1 MSEDPRPLAGQ
12 SGPDLP
18 ESAGVVE
25 DVPLERI
32 EILNPRER
40 KQKVFQE
47 MVASIKAL
55 GLKKPI
61 TVIRRG
67 EAPNESYLLVCGQGR
82 VEAFRALGQTVIPA
96 IVLDASEEDAF
107 VRSLVENIARRSPR
121 TVEQLETIRTLH
133 QRGYEPAVIARKT
146 ALDVTWIKG
155 VLTLLERGEERLLTA
170 VEDNRIPITTA
181 IAIANSDDAAMQDVL
196 QSAYE
201 SGVLRGRKLLA
212 ARRVIETRNMLGKG
226 YNRRTSRTAPS
237 KKISA
242 SNLVRAYNKE
252 VERQKHLIRKA
263 DLVDQRLAFV
273 TAALTSLLQEEHFG
287 DLLRAEGLST
297 LPRTIDELVRG
308 GLK

>member
-1 MSEDPRPLAGQ
+1 MSEDPRPLAEQ
-12 SGPDLP
+12 RGPDLP

-67 EAPNESYLLVCGQGR
+67 EAPDESYLLVCGQGR
-82 VEAFRALGQTVIPA
+82 VEAFRALGQPVIPA

-107 VRSLVENIARRSPR
+107 VRSLVENIARRPTR

-133 QRGYEPAVIARKT
+133 QCGYEPAVIARKT
-146 ALDVTWIKG
+146 ALDVNWIKG
-155 VLTLLERGEERLLTA
+155 VLMLLERGEERLLTA
-170 VEDNRIPITTA
+170 VEDSRIPITTA
-181 IAIANSDDAAMQDVL
+181 IAIASSDDGAMQDVL

-212 ARRVIETRNMLGKG
+212 ARRVIENRNMLGKG
-226 YNRRTSRTAPS
+226 YGRRTSRTAPS
-237 KKISA
+237 KRISA
-242 SNLVRAYNKE
+242 ANLVSAYNKE

>member
-1 MSEDPRPLAGQ
+1 MSVHSQPSAGPEPPEDV
-12 SGPDLP
+12 
-18 ESAGVVE
+18 GVVE
-25 DVPLERI
+25 DVPLDRI

-40 KQKVFQE
+40 KQRVFQE
-47 MVASIKAL
+47 LVASIKAL

-67 EAPNESYLLVCGQGR
+67 GLPAEGYLLVCGQGR
-82 VEAFRALGQTVIPA
+82 VEAFRALGQSVIPA

-107 VRSLVENIARRSPR
+107 VRSLVENIARRSTR

-181 IAIANSDDAAMQDVL
+181 IAIANTDDSAVQDVL
-196 QSAYE
+196 QRAYE
-201 SGVLRGRKLLA
+201 SGALRGRKLLA
-212 ARRVIETRNMLGKG
+212 ARRVIENRTMLGKG
-226 YNRRTSRTAPS
+226 YGKRTGRKGSS
-237 KKISA
+237 KPISSA
-242 SNLVRAYNKE
+242 LLVRAYNKE

-263 DLVDQRLAFV
+263 DLVEHRLAFV
-273 TAALTSLLQEEHFG
+273 TAALASLLQEEHFG
-287 DLLRAEGLST
+287 DLLRAEGIST
-297 LPRTIDELVRG
+297 LPRAVDELIRG

>member
-1 MSEDPRPLAGQ
+1 MSEHPRPLAEQ
-12 SGPDLP
+12 SGPDQP

-47 MVASIKAL
+47 MVASIRAL

-67 EAPNESYLLVCGQGR
+67 EAPDESYLLVCGQGR

-181 IAIANSDDAAMQDVL
+181 IAIANSDDTAMQDVL

-212 ARRVIETRNMLGKG
+212 ARRVIENRNMLGKG
-226 YNRRTSRTAPS
+226 YGRRTSRTAPS
-237 KKISA
+237 KTISA
-242 SNLVRAYNKE
+242 TSLVRAYNKE

>member
-1 MSEDPRPLAGQ
+1 MSEHPRPSG
-12 SGPDLP
+12 GPDLP
-18 ESAGVVE
+18 EPAGLVE
-25 DVPLERI
+25 DVPIERI

-47 MVASIKAL
+47 LVASIKAL

-61 TVIRRG
+61 TVLRRG
-67 EAPNESYLLVCGQGR
+67 EPSDASYVLVCGQGR
-82 VEAFRALGQTVIPA
+82 VEAFRALGQRTIPA
-96 IVLDASEEDAF
+96 IILDASEEEAF
-107 VRSLVENIARRSPR
+107 VRSLVENIARRQPR

-133 QRGYEPAVIARKT
+133 QRGYEPAAIARKT
-146 ALDVTWIKG
+146 ALDLTWIRG
-155 VLTLLERGEERLLTA
+155 VLTLLEQGEERLLTA

-181 IAIANSDDAAMQDVL
+181 IAIADTEDSAVQNVL

-201 SGVLRGRKLLA
+201 SGALRGRKLLA
-212 ARRVIETRNMLGKG
+212 ARRVIESRNMLGTD
-226 YNRRTSRTAPS
+226 YRRRTNGKALS
-237 KKISA
+237 KGISSA
-242 SNLVRAYNKE
+242 VLVRAYNKE

-297 LPRTIDELVRG
+297 LPRAIDELIRG
-308 GLK
+308 SDK

>member
-25 DVPLERI
+25 DVPLAQI

-67 EAPNESYLLVCGQGR
+67 EAPDGSYLLVCGQGR

-107 VRSLVENIARRSPR
+107 VRSLVENIARRPTR

-146 ALDVTWIKG
+146 ALDVTWIRG

-212 ARRVIETRNMLGKG
+212 ARRVIENRNMLGKG
-226 YNRRTSRTAPS
+226 YGRRTSRTAPS
-237 KKISA
+237 KRISA
-242 SNLVRAYNKE
+242 ANLVSAYNKE

>member
-18 ESAGVVE
+18 ECAGVVE
-25 DVPLERI
+25 DVPLAQI

-47 MVASIKAL
+47 MVASIRAL

-67 EAPNESYLLVCGQGR
+67 EAPDESYLLVCGQGR

-107 VRSLVENIARRSPR
+107 VRSLVENIARRSTR

-146 ALDVTWIKG
+146 ALDVTWIRG

-226 YNRRTSRTAPS
+226 YSRRTSRTAPS
-237 KKISA
+237 KKISP

>member
-1 MSEDPRPLAGQ
+1 MSAHSQPSAG
-12 SGPDLP
+12 P
-18 ESAGVVE
+18 EPPEEAGVVE
-25 DVPLERI
+25 DVPLDRI

-40 KQKVFQE
+40 KQRVFQE
-47 MVASIKAL
+47 LVASIQAL

-67 EAPNESYLLVCGQGR
+67 GLPTEGYLLVCGQGR
-82 VEAFRALGQTVIPA
+82 VEAFRALGQSVIPA

-107 VRSLVENIARRSPR
+107 VRSLVENIARRSTR

-181 IAIANSDDAAMQDVL
+181 IAIANTDDSAVQDVL

-201 SGVLRGRKLLA
+201 SGALRGRKLLA
-212 ARRVIETRNMLGKG
+212 ARRVIENRTMLGKG
-226 YNRRTSRTAPS
+226 YGRRASRKGSS
-237 KKISA
+237 KPISSA
-242 SNLVRAYNKE
+242 LLVRAYNKE

-263 DLVDQRLAFV
+263 DLVEHRLAFV
-273 TAALTSLLQEEHFG
+273 TAALASLLQEEHFG
-287 DLLRAEGLST
+287 DLLRAEGIST
-297 LPRTIDELVRG
+297 LPRAVDELIRG